1 MIDVND
7 LICIYVNIYVNMLI
21 LKKGQVMFG
30 KSELKRELESVKKEN
45 EQLKQKIDELTNE
58 INTLLQKNKEL
69 KEELNSCAT
78 VREKLNLA
86 VSMIENSD
94 KNVTEIA
101 ENADENI
108 SQLRQM
114 VETNGE
120 AENEIKELKDI
131 FDKFMDEIKALLTF
145 ASTAKENIVNLNES
159 VDSISH
165 VIQLIKDISDQ
176 TNLLALNA
184 AIEAARAGE
193 AGRGFAVVADEVRK
207 LAERT
212 QKATNEVE
220 VTINVLKQN
229 SSNMTEEGEKLDHII
244 NLMEEFMG
252 EFKEGFDK
260 LYEIDTEMFK
270 EFESLANALTALQQ
284 KINNLL
290 FTIKNYKEKIIGKS
304 EYQADTGA
312 HSFEKWHSTSGKDAF
327 EHTESYGKI
336 SQSQKDFEN
345 NMKKAMKSS
354 MKDSFAYFK
363 NAGNDTTQMYK
374 HLDNMVDERNA
385 QL

>member
-1 MIDVND
+1 MFTSKKATQKIASLEKENQD
-7 LICIYVNIYVNMLI
+7 L
-21 LKKGQVMFG
+21 LKKVD
-30 KSELKRELESVKKEN
+30 ELESEINELLKEN
-45 EQLKQKIDELTNE
+45 QSLKQ
-58 INTLLQKNKEL
+58 Q
-69 KEELNSCAT
+69 LNIQAKDKD
-78 VREKLNLA
+78 KLNLA
-86 VSMIENSD
+86 FSMIEHSEN
-94 KNVTEIA
+94 NVTEIA

-108 SQLRQM
+108 TQIRRM
-114 VETNGE
+114 VNANKEVKE
-120 AENEIKELKDI
+120 EIAELKDI
-131 FDKFMDEIKALLTF
+131 FDKFMDEIQALLAF
-145 ASTAKENIVNLNES
+145 VSTAKENIVSLNES

-229 SSNMTEEGEKLDHII
+229 SSNMTDEGEKLDHII
-244 NLMEEFMG
+244 ELMENFMG

-260 LYEIDTEMFK
+260 LYEIDIKMFN

-290 FTIKNYKEKIIGKS
+290 FKIKNYREKIIGKS
-304 EYQADTGA
+304 IYHEDVGV

-336 SQSQKDFEN
+336 GQSQKDFED

-354 MKDSFAYFK
+354 MLDSLGDFK
-363 NAGNDTTQMYK
+363 NAEKDTKTMYQQ
-374 HLDNMVDERNA
+374 LDDMVQEKNSSM
-385 QL
+385 

>member
-1 MIDVND
+1 
-7 LICIYVNIYVNMLI
+7 
-21 LKKGQVMFG
+21 MFG
-30 KSELKRELESVKKEN
+30 KNELKKNFEAVRKEN
-45 EQLKQKIDELTNE
+45 EELNKKIDELENE
-58 INTLLQKNKEL
+58 INELL
-69 KEELNSCAT
+69 KENQSLKQQLNMQANDKD
-78 VREKLNLA
+78 KLNLA
-86 VSMIENSD
+86 FSMIEHSEN
-94 KNVTEIA
+94 NVTEIA

-108 SQLRQM
+108 TQIRRM
-114 VETNGE
+114 VNANKEVKE
-120 AENEIKELKDI
+120 EISELKDI
-131 FDKFMDEIKALLTF
+131 FDKFMEEIQALLAF
-145 ASTAKENIVNLNES
+145 ASTAKENIVSLNES
-159 VDSISH
+159 VDSISN

-229 SSNMTEEGEKLDHII
+229 SSNMTDEGQKLDNII
-244 NLMEEFMG
+244 NLMENFMG

-260 LYEIDTEMFK
+260 LYEIDIKMFS

-290 FTIKNYKEKIIGKS
+290 FKIKNYREKIIGKS
-304 EYQADTGA
+304 IYHEDAGIQN
-312 HSFEKWHSTSGKDAF
+312 FEKWHSTSGKEAF

-336 SQSQKDFEN
+336 GQSQKDFEN
-345 NMKKAMKSS
+345 NMKKAMSS
-354 MKDSFAYFK
+354 NMSDSFDDFK
-363 NAGNDTTQMYK
+363 NAEKNTKAMYQ
-374 HLDNMVDERNA
+374 HLDDMVREKNIIYNKTN
-385 QL
+385 

>member
-1 MIDVND
+1 M
-7 LICIYVNIYVNMLI
+7 
-21 LKKGQVMFG
+21 
-30 KSELKRELESVKKEN
+30 E
-45 EQLKQKIDELTNE
+45 E
-58 INTLLQKNKEL
+58 IQ
-69 KEELNSCAT
+69 
-78 VREKLNLA
+78 
-86 VSMIENSD
+86 
-94 KNVTEIA
+94 
-101 ENADENI
+101 
-108 SQLRQM
+108 
-114 VETNGE
+114 
-120 AENEIKELKDI
+120 
-131 FDKFMDEIKALLTF
+131 ALLSF
-145 ASTAKENIVNLNES
+145 AATAKENIINLNES
-159 VDSISH
+159 VESISS
-165 VIQLIKDISDQ
+165 VINLIKDIADQ

-229 SSNMTEEGEKLDHII
+229 SSNMTEEGDKLDHII
-244 NLMEEFMG
+244 GLMENFMG

-260 LYEIDTEMFK
+260 LYEIDIKMFN

-290 FTIKNYKEKIIGKS
+290 FKIKNYREKIIGKS
-304 EYQADTGA
+304 IYHEDVGV

-336 SQSQKDFEN
+336 GQSQKDFED

-354 MKDSFAYFK
+354 MLDSLGDFK
-363 NAGNDTTQMYK
+363 NAEKDTKTMYQQ
-374 HLDNMVDERNA
+374 LDDMVQEKNSSI
-385 QL
+385 